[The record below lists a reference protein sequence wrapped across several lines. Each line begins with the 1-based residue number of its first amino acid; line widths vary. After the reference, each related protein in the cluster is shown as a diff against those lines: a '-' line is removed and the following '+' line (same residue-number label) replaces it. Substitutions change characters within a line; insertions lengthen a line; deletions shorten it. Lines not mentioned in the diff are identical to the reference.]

1 MGKPKILHILGDRK
15 VGGVNTVL
23 DGLVRSPL
31 GSDFDFAALVSGQ
44 AGLVDRARAERPA
57 VIVYHP
63 SLRLKLLPE
72 LFILRRATRA
82 RLIVHEHAYSR
93 GFEQCQVR
101 NRWRFR
107 TMLASFYALADRV
120 VAISQ
125 AQADWLRDAGLVP
138 AARLV
143 LIRQCPDLTGVSAVA
158 DRSPGRPLVL
168 GAYGRLCVQKGFDVL
183 IAALRRLDP
192 GMVHLRLGGDGVE
205 RERLIALARG
215 LDNVE
220 FLGRIDDVPG
230 FLASCDAVV
239 IPSRWEPWGNVC
251 LEARAAGR
259 PVIVSAVDGLVE
271 QSEGCGLRVPPDD
284 PGALAAALAALA
296 AAPPGRLARW
306 SRAARR
312 STCHQHREYIRRW
325 RELLFQ
331 LVERETT
338 AVPFGSSE
346 RL

>member
-1 MGKPKILHILGDRK
+1 MRKPKVLHVLGDRK

-23 DGLVRSPL
+23 RGLVHSPL
-31 GSDFDFAALVSGQ
+31 AVDFEFAALVSGQ

-57 VIVYHP
+57 VLVYHP

-72 LFILRRATRA
+72 LFALRRATGA
-82 RLIVHEHAYSR
+82 RVIVHEHAYSR
-93 GFEQCQVR
+93 SYEQCQVR

-107 TMLASFYALADRV
+107 TMLASFYSLSDRV

-125 AQADWLRDAGLVP
+125 AQADWMRDAGVVS
-138 AARLV
+138 ASRLV
-143 LIRQCPDLTGVSAVA
+143 LIRQCPDLAGVSAVA
-158 DRSPGRPLVL
+158 ERPPGRPLVL
-168 GAYGRLCVQKGFDVL
+168 GAYGRLCAQKGFDVL
-183 IAALRRLDP
+183 IGALRLVAP
-192 GMVHLRLGGDGVE
+192 GTVRLRLGGDGVE
-205 RERLIALARG
+205 RERLIALAHG

-230 FLASCDAVV
+230 FLSGCDAVV

-284 PGALAAALAALA
+284 PEALAAALAALA
-296 AAPPGRLARW
+296 AAP
-306 SRAARR
+306 AARFAQWAHAGR
-312 STCHQHREYIRRW
+312 ASSRDQHREYVRRW
-325 RELLFQ
+325 REVFRQ
-331 LVERETT
+331 LVAGETT
-338 AVPFGSSE
+338 AVFFGASE
-346 RL
+346 RS